1 MKKEDCG
8 LAIYTAIIWEL
19 VSTVMIRK
27 KALVITSSACFISFC
42 HLLWV
47 TVGQKQNR
55 IENNST
61 MKSFGASF
69 GPYKIQI
76 LSVVYIP
83 SNNVHYP
90 FYLSNNELDVTEIQG
105 ALDYVRNSKLRISI
119 MNGIVRSSRSMLM
132 SISIVE
138 CKAISKFLMVELISV
153 HVGWLRRCL
162 NFQGT
167 LPILVT
173 VSSIKDFNF
182 QGT

>member
-1 MKKEDCG
+1 
-8 LAIYTAIIWEL
+8 
-19 VSTVMIRK
+19 
-27 KALVITSSACFISFC
+27 
-42 HLLWV
+42 
-47 TVGQKQNR
+47 
-55 IENNST
+55 

-105 ALDYVRNSKLRISI
+105 ALDYVRNSKLYISI
-119 MNGIVRSSRSMLM
+119 MNGIARSSRSMLM

-153 HVGWLRRCL
+153 HVG
-162 NFQGT
+162 
-167 LPILVT
+167 
-173 VSSIKDFNF
+173 
-182 QGT
+182 